1 MPRIPTLRPGIPVL
15 NGRSV
20 QIPKQVNPHYQ
31 RPEHVAWS
39 RQVKE
44 RAHWACERCGRTGDM
59 LFADHIRE
67 IRDGG
72 TWDLSNGQALCG
84 SCHTAKTMVER
95 AKRAFQQHGTKP

>member
-1 MPRIPTLRPGIPVL
+1 MPRIPTLKPGIPVL

-20 QIPKQVNPHYQ
+20 QLPPKQVNPHYNTEQ
-31 RPEHVAWS
+31 HQLWS

-44 RAHWACERCGRTGDM
+44 RARWTCEKCGRTGDR
-59 LFADHIRE
+59 LFADHIKE

-84 SCHTAKTMVER
+84 SCHTGKTMVER
-95 AKRAFQQHGTKP
+95 AKRAFAPSRP

>member
-1 MPRIPTLRPGIPVL
+1 MPKIPMLKLGIPVI

-20 QIPKQVNPHYQ
+20 QLPPKQVNPHYMK
-31 RPEHVAWS
+31 PEHQLWS

-44 RAHWACERCGRTGDM
+44 RAHWTCEKCGRTGDR

-72 TWDLSNGQALCG
+72 TWDLANGQALCG
-84 SCHTAKTMVER
+84 SCHTGKTMAAR
-95 AKRAFQQHGTKP
+95 AKRAFAPSRP